1 MPVMP
6 APIMETLFS
15 LIVCL
20 SLRSVLHGRS
30 DHLETVC
37 IRVIVIDGDGV
48 ISCNSGPPFNG
59 WYDRFLA
66 MKVNHLFDTSGKFAS
81 DNAFLNEGFS
91 FFQWSRC
98 MPLTPPALISGAA
111 GCWGNC

>member
-81 DNAFLNEGFS
+81 DNAFVNEGFS
-91 FFQWSRC
+91 SRSEERRVGREC
-98 MPLTPPALISGAA
+98 ISH
-111 GCWGNC
+111 WGRAQ